1 MVLSD
6 GIMNGRYTGRYIM
19 NNTNYHMVHLLV
31 NGVIDYD
38 DGRYILVN

>member
-19 NNTNYHMVHLLV
+19 NNTNYHMVY
-31 NGVIDYD
+31 GI
-38 DGRYILVN
+38 